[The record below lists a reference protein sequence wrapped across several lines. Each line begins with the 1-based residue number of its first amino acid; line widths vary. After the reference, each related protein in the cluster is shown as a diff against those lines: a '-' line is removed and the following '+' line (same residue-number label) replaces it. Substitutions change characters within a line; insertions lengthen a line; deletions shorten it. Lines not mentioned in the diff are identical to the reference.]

1 MNFAC
6 LLRIIKKISF
16 QFSQMLKK
24 RFKDRIRQTIENIP
38 LDLGRM
44 VMNLYRSLIGKEK
57 KPEHFWESIASRV
70 KRLTRRPKPKTA
82 QNRCHPPNLKPAV
95 PIWNNII
102 SPAFILEVFSPTYI
116 LAQFWIVTGD
126 AQTPKTIRAQPTVL
140 CHQPLFSRP
149 VTNAPQQKG

>member
-44 VMNLYRSLIGKEK
+44 VMNLYRSLIGRK
-57 KPEHFWESIASRV
+57 KAYNIVEMTHSVLLLSVVDYIIETVADTQLYINQSQKMHI
-70 KRLTRRPKPKTA
+70 KRSKLNICIIRID
-82 QNRCHPPNLKPAV
+82 PNLA
-95 PIWNNII
+95 
-102 SPAFILEVFSPTYI
+102 
-116 LAQFWIVTGD
+116 
-126 AQTPKTIRAQPTVL
+126 
-140 CHQPLFSRP
+140 C
-149 VTNAPQQKG
+149 